1 VPGRSLNGL
10 INSLRKMLCDK
21 YSVYKLRLLILYG
34 SYARGDYTEES
45 DIDILVVA
53 DDLPKDP
60 RDAYIKLVIPEKPE
74 INPIGFNTETFIK
87 KLEKAEPF
95 ILEVL
100 EDGKIICSD
109 QEFQTRIMEI
119 YREKRREYIR
129 KRDLWIRIT
138 QYPQASLNRTSTHP
152 YG

>member
-1 VPGRSLNGL
+1 VLGRSLNGL
-10 INSLRKMLCDK
+10 ISSLRKILCDK
-21 YSVYKLRLLILYG
+21 YSVYKLRLVILYG

-74 INPIGFNTETFIK
+74 INPIGFNTEVFIK
-87 KLEKAEPF
+87 KLEKGEPF

-100 EDGKIICSD
+100 EDGKIICGD
-109 QEFQTRIMEI
+109 QEFQERIIEI

-129 KRDLWIRIT
+129 NRDLWIR
-138 QYPQASLNRTSTHP
+138 RT
-152 YG
+152 